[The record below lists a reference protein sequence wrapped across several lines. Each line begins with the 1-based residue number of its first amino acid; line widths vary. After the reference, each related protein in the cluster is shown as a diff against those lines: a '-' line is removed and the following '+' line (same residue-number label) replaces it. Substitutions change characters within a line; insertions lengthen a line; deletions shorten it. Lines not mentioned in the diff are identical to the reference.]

1 MGIYSFKDLRNKL
14 TVEDHYSLLK
24 KWGGEPIYT
33 DFGLIA
39 HTICHNEPGHGSA
52 KLYYYNNSKLYICYT
67 EGCGNEGGFDIF
79 ELCQKVFKI
88 QKHQE
93 ISLMFAV
100 SYVANYFGIA
110 VSDFQSEDLGNDILE
125 DWQILSNYDRLQLK
139 ENNNQEFVLA
149 EYNNSILN
157 YFNYS
162 LKIEPW
168 LKEGISQE
176 AIKLANIG
184 YYLGGDQIT
193 IPHYDINNR
202 LIGIRGRTVCQQE
215 AEIFGKYRPLKVNR
229 QLYNHPLGLNLYGL
243 NWAKNNIKQM
253 KKAIIFEAEKST
265 LKYISYFGIDNNIAV
280 ATCGSSLSH
289 PQIQLLLNLGVDEV
303 IVAFDK
309 QYKALNTEESKH
321 WSNKL
326 IKIHN
331 KYKNECL
338 ISFMWD
344 KQNLLGY
351 KDSPIDCS
359 KETFLQLFKERII
372 L

>member
-1 MGIYSFKDLRNKL
+1 MNLKEIRDRLSL
-14 TVEDHYSLLK
+14 EDYYTLLQN
-24 KWGGEPIYT
+24 WGGEPIYT
-33 DFGLIA
+33 NFGIIS
-39 HTICHNEPGHGSA
+39 HTICHNPLDNLHSY
-52 KLYYYNNSKLYICYT
+52 KLYFYSNSKLFICYT
-67 EGCGNEGGFDIF
+67 QGCGNDGFFDIF

-88 QKHQE
+88 QKHKE
-93 ISLMFAV
+93 ISLPFAASWVANFVGLAV
-100 SYVANYFGIA
+100 SGM
-110 VSDFQSEDLGNDILE
+110 EDEDPDNELID

-139 ENNNQEFVLA
+139 ENNNQEFILA
-149 EYNNSILN
+149 EYDNEILN
-157 YFNYS
+157 YFDYNI
-162 LKIEPW
+162 KIEPW

-176 AIKLANIG
+176 TIDLADIG

-193 IPHYDINNR
+193 IPHFDINNR

-215 AEIFGKYRPLKVNR
+215 AEMFGKYRPLKVNR
-229 QLYNHPLGLNLYGL
+229 QLYNHPIGLNLYGL
-243 NWAKNNIKQM
+243 NLAKNGIKQM
-253 KKAIIFEAEKST
+253 KKAIIFEAEKSV
-265 LKYISYFGIDNNIAV
+265 LKYISYFGIDNDIAV
-280 ATCGSSLSH
+280 ATCGSSLSY
-289 PQIQLLLNLGVDEV
+289 PQVQLLLNLGVEE
-303 IVAFDK
+303 IIIAFDK
-309 QYKALNTEESKH
+309 QYPALNTEESKL

-359 KETFLQLFKERII
+359 KETFLQLFRERII

>member
-110 VSDFQSEDLGNDILE
+110 VSDFQSEDLGTDILE

-139 ENNNQEFVLA
+139 ENNNQEFLLA
-149 EYNNSILN
+149 EY
-157 YFNYS
+157 
-162 LKIEPW
+162 
-168 LKEGISQE
+168 
-176 AIKLANIG
+176 
-184 YYLGGDQIT
+184 
-193 IPHYDINNR
+193 
-202 LIGIRGRTVCQQE
+202 
-215 AEIFGKYRPLKVNR
+215 
-229 QLYNHPLGLNLYGL
+229 
-243 NWAKNNIKQM
+243 
-253 KKAIIFEAEKST
+253 
-265 LKYISYFGIDNNIAV
+265 DN
-280 ATCGSSLSH
+280 
-289 PQIQLLLNLGVDEV
+289 
-303 IVAFDK
+303 
-309 QYKALNTEESKH
+309 
-321 WSNKL
+321 
-326 IKIHN
+326 
-331 KYKNECL
+331 
-338 ISFMWD
+338 
-344 KQNLLGY
+344 
-351 KDSPIDCS
+351 
-359 KETFLQLFKERII
+359 
-372 L
+372 